1 LRTCISAIHAG
12 GMKTAFSCSPGERK
26 IMNHFMVRSFCWHAK
41 AAWIC
46 YAWSMDSVLIR
57 YHEIALKKGNRAY
70 FTELLKRN
78 ILASVKDLG
87 TKEIRSLPARLLL
100 TFKHEIDPVLISQRI
115 GAVFGV
121 ANFSV
126 VERTPK
132 DVESL
137 RVRIL
142 DSLSGI
148 RFDSFRIETQ
158 RGDKTF
164 PLTSPEI
171 NRQLG
176 AAVKEKSG
184 ARVDLT
190 NPELTITVEV
200 LPQDAFFGFNK
211 LAGAGGLPVG
221 GSGRLVALIS
231 GGFDSPVAAYR
242 MMQRGCRLIFVHFHG
257 APYQDKTSQEK
268 VRDLVRT
275 LTRHQFQSRLYFVPF
290 GEIQRQ
296 IVASVG
302 RPLRVVLYRRMM
314 LRIAEA
320 VAGAEKAKA
329 LVTGESLG
337 QVASQ
342 TLQNIAVIQQAA
354 TLPIL
359 RPLVG
364 MDKQEIVG
372 QSRRIGTFDISSV
385 PDQDCCQLFVPKH
398 PATKARP
405 REVAAAESSLDVNA
419 LLRLGLDG
427 AVKEDFTFPPN
438 NE

>member
-1 LRTCISAIHAG
+1 
-12 GMKTAFSCSPGERK
+12 
-26 IMNHFMVRSFCWHAK
+26 MN
-41 AAWIC
+41 
-46 YAWSMDSVLIR
+46 SVLIR

-78 ILASVKDLG
+78 ILAAVKDLG

-100 TFKHEIDPVLISQRI
+100 TFKNTVDSNVAIKRISS
-115 GAVFGV
+115 VFGV
-121 ANFSV
+121 ANFSI
-126 VERTPK
+126 VERTDR
-132 DVESL
+132 DVDAL
-137 RVRIL
+137 RNRIL
-142 DSLSGI
+142 ASLNGNH
-148 RFDSFRIETQ
+148 FESFRIETQ

-176 AAVKEKSG
+176 AAVKEQTG
-184 ARVDLT
+184 ARVDLMNAEFT
-190 NPELTITVEV
+190 VTVEI
-200 LPQDAFFGFNK
+200 LPRDAFFGFNK
-211 LAGAGGLPVG
+211 LPGPGGLPVG
-221 GSGRLVALIS
+221 ASGRVVALIS

-242 MMQRGCRLIFVHFHG
+242 MMQRGCRVIFVHFHST
-257 APYQDKTSQEK
+257 PYQDKTSQEK
-268 VRDLVRT
+268 VRDLVSL
-275 LTRHQFQSRLYFVPF
+275 LTRHQFRSLLYMVPF

-296 IVASVG
+296 IVAAVA

-320 VAGAEKAKA
+320 IARKEKAKA

-342 TLQNIAVIQQAA
+342 TLDNMAVIQQAA
-354 TLPIL
+354 RLPIL

-364 MDKQEIVG
+364 MDKQEIVD

-398 PATKARP
+398 PATKARFN
-405 REVAAAESSLDVNA
+405 EVEADEAKLDVNE
-419 LLRLGLDG
+419 LLRYGLDN
-427 AVKEDFTFPPN
+427 ATDEEFTFPPVAVMN
-438 NE
+438 TDVNSV